1 MGPAEAQDN
10 ITKERMGAETAEA
23 AVLRITQEAAHS
35 LGEAEE
41 DSAEMVLMAD
51 PVPAS

>member
-1 MGPAEAQDN
+1 MVEAEAQDK

-35 LGEAEE
+35 LGEAE
-41 DSAEMVLMAD
+41 DAAEMVLMAD